1 MDAIMVKIDKKLKIC
16 EMEEIAKRAT
26 HDALRSYKKPDDDM
40 RNLTLGTE
48 ITNEEGIFELYFA
61 AERPQ
66 DAKVITCARVDRR
79 TGAVS
84 VEVFLEKLTDQDPG
98 EPESQ

>member
-1 MDAIMVKIDKKLKIC
+1 MVNRKKLLKLK
-16 EMEEIAKRAT
+16 EMEEIARKAT
-26 HDALRSYKKPDDDM
+26 QTALQEYKKPDDDM
-40 RNLTLGTE
+40 RNLTLGTG
-48 ITNEEGIFELYFA
+48 ITDEEGTFELYFA

-66 DAKVITCARVDRR
+66 DAKVISFARVDRR

-98 EPESQ
+98 EPDSQ

>member
-1 MDAIMVKIDKKLKIC
+1 MVNSVKKLKLK
-16 EMEEIAKRAT
+16 EMEEIAKKAT
-26 HDALRSYKKPDDDM
+26 YAALQGYKKPADDM

-66 DAKVITCARVDRR
+66 DAKVITCARVDRH

-84 VEVFLEKLTDQDPG
+84 VEVFLDKLANQDAG
-98 EPESQ
+98 EQEPR